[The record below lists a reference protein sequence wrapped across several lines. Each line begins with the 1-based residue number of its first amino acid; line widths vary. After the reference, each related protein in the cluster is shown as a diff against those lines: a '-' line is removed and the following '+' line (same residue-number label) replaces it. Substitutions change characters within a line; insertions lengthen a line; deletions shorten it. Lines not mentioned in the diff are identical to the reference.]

1 MSFRFKIILFI
12 FLLSLF
18 LFPAISNAAG
28 VGFVPSSR
36 LWFSSLVFPPKES
49 TNIYTVII
57 NNNYFSL
64 DAIVGFYVDEKLID
78 TTYISSLKKEQAVQA
93 KGNWWP
99 TEGQHSISVKFVKA
113 TAIDANGNKTE
124 LNVQE
129 FNTVDSTAVQIG
141 DSLPVNNSANGMSS
155 TVLSVLNNNT
165 NIGLANTPMINLN
178 IEKNGNNLAVVAV
191 GPAVATSESEQLQQ
205 TMEQKIQTA
214 IQQGQDIRN
223 KIVSV
228 FNTASSGIHS
238 ASDAYTKTKSMI
250 NDASQY
256 VDKNKITQ
264 AWPELL
270 TNKIK
275 IWWASFWSVS
285 DFRNN
290 LAWVFRI
297 VFFLVLFYLLIKMV
311 RVFFHRRRYDE
322 DD

>member
-1 MSFRFKIILFI
+1 MRLRSKTILFI

-18 LFPAISNAAG
+18 LFPATSNAAG

-78 TTYISSLKKEQAVQA
+78 TAYVNNLKKEQAIQV
-93 KGNWWP
+93 KGGWWP
-99 TEGQHSISVKFVKA
+99 TEGRHAISVKFIKA
-113 TAIDANGNKTE
+113 TAFDADGNKTE
-124 LNVQE
+124 LDVQE

-141 DSLPVNNSANGMSS
+141 DSLPVNNSSTSTSS
-155 TVLSVLNNNT
+155 TVLSVPNNNT
-165 NIGLANTPMINLN
+165 NTVVAATPMVNLN
-178 IEKNGNNLAVVAV
+178 IEKNGDNLAVVAV
-191 GPAVATSESEQLQQ
+191 GPATAVSQSEQLQQ

-223 KIVSV
+223 KIVSA

-238 ASDAYTKTKSMI
+238 ASDAYAKTKSMI

-256 VDKNKITQ
+256 IDKNKLTQ
-264 AWPELL
+264 AWPELIAG
-270 TNKIK
+270 KIK
-275 IWWASFWSVS
+275 EWWTSSWTVP

-297 VFFLVLFYLLIKMV
+297 IFFLVLFYLLV
-311 RVFFHRRRYDE
+311 RMIRVMFRRRRDDE
-322 DD
+322 D

>member
-1 MSFRFKIILFI
+1 MVLRNKIVLLLVFFGLLFVPR
-12 FLLSLF
+12 LT
-18 LFPAISNAAG
+18 NAAG

-64 DAIVGFYVDEKLID
+64 DAIVGFYVDGKLID
-78 TTYISSLKKEQAVQA
+78 TAYVNGLKKEQATQV

-99 TEGQHSISVKFVKA
+99 TEGGHAISVKFIKA
-113 TAIDANGNKTE
+113 TAFDANGNKTE

-141 DSLPVNNSANGMSS
+141 DSLPVNNSATGTSS
-155 TVLSVLNNNT
+155 TVLSVSNSN
-165 NIGLANTPMINLN
+165 ANADVAITPTVNLN
-178 IEKNGNNLAVVAV
+178 IAKNGDNLAVVAV
-191 GPAVATSESEQLQQ
+191 GPAVAASQSEQLQQ

-223 KIVSV
+223 KIESA

-238 ASDAYTKTKSMI
+238 ASDAYDKTKSLI
-250 NDASQY
+250 NGASQY
-256 VDKNKITQ
+256 IDKNKITQ
-264 AWPELL
+264 AWPELI
-270 TNKIK
+270 TGKIK
-275 IWWASFWSVS
+275 EWWASSWSMP

-297 VFFLVLFYLLIKMV
+297 IFFLVLFYLLV
-311 RVFFHRRRYDE
+311 RMIRVVFRRRR
-322 DD
+322 DDGDD